1 MHVEGEDCAE
11 VELVWGGGGGRGLGV
26 DFDEAAEG
34 VPGGV
39 WGDVS
44 T

>member
-11 VELVWGGGGGRGLGV
+11 VKLVWGGGGGRGLGV